1 MRSIITR
8 AFFCNIVHRDLSHG
22 DVNSKE
28 LRQTEQAVEEYRAKV
43 NTHIP
48 ENYGFVS
55 FATVPCAHAV
65 AQVLERKRPG
75 GTKFIL
81 TPNPKDIVRRI
92 TTAFCVP
99 WSWLPC
105 VDMGKLGQV
114 LSRVDEEEDDG
125 VVPSHHRHNH

>member
-1 MRSIITR
+1 VRSFAT
-8 AFFCNIVHRDLSHG
+8 LSYIETYRKG

-28 LRQTEQAVEEYRAKV
+28 LRQTEQAVVEYRAKI
-43 NTHIP
+43 NTHMP

-81 TPNPKDIVRRI
+81 TPDPKDIVRRI
-92 TTAFCVP
+92 TTAFCGAMVMVT
-99 WSWLPC
+99 LRRY
-105 VDMGKLGQV
+105 GKTWTSPQP
-114 LSRVDEEEDDG
+114 R
-125 VVPSHHRHNH
+125 